1 MKLNYAL
8 TILCLLFRLFSFAQE
23 MPIDFSDSGDNFSA
37 FNNSAFS
44 FNTDPVDSSND
55 VGQFFNDGSSASQGF
70 YIDLSQPI
78 NLNIQQ
84 EITLA
89 FYQFD
94 PNNHTI
100 LLKLENGTDLDVEVN
115 QSNSGAGWTNDITFN
130 FANATISGTT
140 NAINATGSY
149 SRLTIFID
157 DGVAAPGTYL
167 IDNINDGSLPTDPS
181 ELDII
186 YEDLVWSD
194 EFNTNGVIDS
204 NHWFHQTQLPAG
216 GSWFNGE
223 QQHYTNRIENSF
235 VDNGFLNISAIKENY
250 TDQGETKPYTSARLN
265 SKFAFTYGRVD
276 VRAKLPF
283 GDGTWPAIWTLGK
296 NVNED
301 GGFWDNQ
308 YGTVGWPACGE
319 IDIME
324 HGLGTTNHVSS
335 ALHTPCAGCSG
346 NTMNFQSYVLNDVSN
361 EFHVYSMNWSPNQIT
376 FLIDGIGFYTY
387 NPALK
392 DDGTWPFYQ
401 DQYLLLNIAMGGV
414 AGAIDPS
421 FVQSNMVIDYVRV
434 YQNTELSIDEAFANK
449 FNVYPNP
456 TSDYIKIASEE
467 NIDSVALY
475 NSIGQL
481 IFEKKEH
488 TKLLNVERL
497 KSGIYILK
505 IYSGPQ
511 TTIKNLTFIPYAPKA
526 ISGHFL
532 LARLCKTLYSVI

>member
-23 MPIDFSDSGDNFSA
+23 MPIDFSDSADNFSA

-78 NLNIQQ
+78 NLNVQQ

-167 IDNINDGSLPTDPS
+167 IDNINDGSSPTDPS

-204 NHWFHQTQLPAG
+204 NNWFHQTQLPAG

-335 ALHTPCAGCSG
+335 ALHTPCAGC
-346 NTMNFQSYVLNDVSN
+346 L
-361 EFHVYSMNWSPNQIT
+361 
-376 FLIDGIGFYTY
+376 
-387 NPALK
+387 
-392 DDGTWPFYQ
+392 
-401 DQYLLLNIAMGGV
+401 
-414 AGAIDPS
+414 
-421 FVQSNMVIDYVRV
+421 VI
-434 YQNTELSIDEAFANK
+434 L
-449 FNVYPNP
+449 
-456 TSDYIKIASEE
+456 
-467 NIDSVALY
+467 
-475 NSIGQL
+475 
-481 IFEKKEH
+481 
-488 TKLLNVERL
+488 
-497 KSGIYILK
+497 
-505 IYSGPQ
+505 
-511 TTIKNLTFIPYAPKA
+511 
-526 ISGHFL
+526 
-532 LARLCKTLYSVI
+532 